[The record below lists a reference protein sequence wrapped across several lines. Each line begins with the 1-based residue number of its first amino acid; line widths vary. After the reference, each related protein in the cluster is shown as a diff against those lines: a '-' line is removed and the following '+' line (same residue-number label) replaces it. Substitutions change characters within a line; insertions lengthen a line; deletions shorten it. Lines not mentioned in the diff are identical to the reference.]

1 MAQKYYLFNIYYY
14 WRVNAKDYV
23 PILSITAFQY
33 YLFNIY
39 YDWCIIGA
47 DITHYVHTVA
57 FIAVKYYLHNI
68 HYYCGDNV
76 DFHESPIIY
85 F

>member
-1 MAQKYYLFNIYYY
+1 MAQQYYLFNIYYY

-57 FIAVKYYLHNI
+57 FMAVKYYLHNI
-68 HYYCGDNV
+68 HYYCRDNV
-76 DFHESPIIY
+76 DFHEFPIIY